1 MKRNLLAVIIP
12 ALLIAQTA
20 QAAEIYNKD
29 GNKLDFYGR
38 VKALHYFS
46 DDTGNDGDKTYVRIG
61 FKGATQINDM
71 LTGYGQWE
79 YQIGANHARI
89 RRHQRY

>member
-46 DDTGNDGDKTYVRIG
+46 DDTGNDGDKTCEHDSNCHHKHVSVFY
-61 FKGATQINDM
+61 M
-71 LTGYGQWE
+71 
-79 YQIGANHARI
+79 
-89 RRHQRY
+89 